1 MKKAILIVLAILLFG
16 FNTAYAGSILD
27 FTEDTAPTSDD
38 MCYVINDPGGTPADR
53 KVTIGNL
60 AKGMSLLYLSD
71 WPVGL
76 DLTELSYVNGVTS
89 AIQTQLD
96 GKQPLDSDLTYLAGF
111 TPTANVKSILN
122 AADYAAIKALLDLEI
137 GTDIQAYN
145 SILTT
150 LAAGGS
156 NNTLFGKSNAGVYG
170 FFDSFTPILTA
181 APASDDT
188 YTGTITTFTAGE
200 TLAQWDVVYCKNKS
214 GVHACYKYDADGAD
228 KAYPPR
234 AVATTAINADA
245 SGVFLL
251 EGIVR
256 NDGWSMTTNQD
267 EGKRVYAS
275 TTAGLLTLTEPS
287 SNKIEIGQVVEQ
299 NIIQFKFDNKA
310 PRPQKTYSIVVP
322 SVADTDDMMFVKL
335 PYDIKVTSLDCIV
348 SAATSATINIV
359 ECNGTGTCTD
369 EMATADLVC
378 DTDGANTTTFGGAAG
393 DTADSGDWLQ
403 LKIES
408 ISGTPGTLTVT
419 LTYSIIGD

>member
-16 FNTAYAGSILD
+16 FNTAYAGSVLD
-27 FTEDTAPTSDD
+27 YTEDTAPTSDD

-96 GKQPLDSDLTYLAGF
+96 GKQPLDSDLSYLAGF

-137 GTDIQAYN
+137 GTDVQAYN

-170 FFDSFTPILTA
+170 FFNSFTPILTA

-188 YTGTITTFTAGE
+188 YTGTITTLTAGE
-200 TLAQWDVVYCKNKS
+200 ALAQWDVVYCKPKA
-214 GVHACYKYDADGAD
+214 GVHACYKYDRNGTD
-228 KAYPPR
+228 KAMPPR
-234 AVATTAINADA
+234 FMATAAINADA
-245 SGVFLL
+245 SGVFLVT
-251 EGIVR
+251 GIVR
-256 NDGWSMTTNQD
+256 NDGWAQTTNQD
-267 EGKRVYAS
+267 EGKIVYAS
-275 TTAGLLTLTEPS
+275 TTAGGIDLTKSTTTGDMVGILGYV
-287 SNKIEIGQVVEQ
+287 IEQ
-299 NIIQFKFDNKA
+299 NVIYFNPSPIL
-310 PRPQKTYSIVVP
+310 VEVP
-322 SVADTDDMMFVKL
+322 
-335 PYDIKVTSLDCIV
+335 
-348 SAATSATINIV
+348 
-359 ECNGTGTCTD
+359 
-369 EMATADLVC
+369 
-378 DTDGANTTTFGGAAG
+378 
-393 DTADSGDWLQ
+393 
-403 LKIES
+403 
-408 ISGTPGTLTVT
+408 
-419 LTYSIIGD
+419 